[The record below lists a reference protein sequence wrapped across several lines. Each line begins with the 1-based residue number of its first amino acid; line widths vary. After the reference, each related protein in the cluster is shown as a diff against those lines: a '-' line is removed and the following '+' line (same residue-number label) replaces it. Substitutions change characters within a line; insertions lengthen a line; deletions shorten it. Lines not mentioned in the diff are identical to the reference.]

1 MLQPMF
7 CSNNNVY
14 LILYMW
20 LKQCRLENHHEIQE
34 VGVVLSPIFPLNLI
48 YFGKNSRHACKVDF
62 LSRDLLFLFFSFS

>member
-7 CSNNNVY
+7 CSHDHVY

-20 LKQCRLENHHEIQE
+20 LKQCRLEYHHEIQE

-48 YFGKNSRHACKVDF
+48 YFGKNSRHIVRPEKF
-62 LSRDLLFLFFSFS
+62 LIYGKMAKL